1 MGSPGKRRR
10 KKAGDPAPEV
20 VEVAKIPAAA
30 PVAAPVV
37 APKEPKPKKKILLR

>member
-30 PVAAPVV
+30 PVV
-37 APKEPKPKKKILLR
+37 APKEPKPKKKRFFSKDS